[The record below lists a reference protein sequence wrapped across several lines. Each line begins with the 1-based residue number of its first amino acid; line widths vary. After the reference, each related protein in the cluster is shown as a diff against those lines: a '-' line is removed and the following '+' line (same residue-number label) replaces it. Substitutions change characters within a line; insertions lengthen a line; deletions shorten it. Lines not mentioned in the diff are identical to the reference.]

1 MIWAVAALRPVDDRP
16 APNRSAAMRALS
28 ASPLC
33 SPCVSDSVIRLD
45 GRLERS
51 NDQRGFGPRKGSR
64 TGGAV
69 STARSFRFPHIR
81 DNTLVGKDACRPGQ
95 SRERRIRNVGIV
107 ARRPGS
113 GPRSALYRGI
123 PGVIGRTCGAWQWNL
138 GPATAGTCQ
147 DHYVAHLID
156 ISRHGRAHPLSASS
170 SGGLADSDCCGTV
183 VEAGELACALS
194 APTRARLLPV
204 RSAGDKRLGVRDL
217 AGGLARA
224 PRRARRPGGR
234 A

>member
-123 PGVIGRTCGAWQWNL
+123 PGGHR
-138 GPATAGTCQ
+138 
-147 DHYVAHLID
+147 AHLRCLAVEPGPGD
-156 ISRHGRAHPLSASS
+156 RRHLPRPLRRPPDRH
-170 SGGLADSDCCGTV
+170 LT
-183 VEAGELACALS
+183 
-194 APTRARLLPV
+194 
-204 RSAGDKRLGVRDL
+204 
-217 AGGLARA
+217 ARA
-224 PRRARRPGGR
+224 CPPPERIELRRTRG
-234 A
+234 